1 MGSLPRIFDGMHE
14 ATGRKLNIPAVR
26 LVWAS
31 FLLRYIGNARD
42 TQLKNCVSTTIVAL
56 DLAVLCPGVPAL
68 NTHGSNNSQG
78 SLVDPSN
85 KSSHRTYLYVSV
97 IKFKAILI
105 ERLENQNTIIRGRV
119 SRVFRHNNVTISKGR
134 VKIWSNANITCPSLV
149 TGRVFLICGH
159 ENASK
164 QKLLLSST
172 SLIETWSG
180 ETFRKIRK
188 WQRQERKLDSKKE
201 AKK

>member
-1 MGSLPRIFDGMHE
+1 M
-14 ATGRKLNIPAVR
+14 
-26 LVWAS
+26 
-31 FLLRYIGNARD
+31 
-42 TQLKNCVSTTIVAL
+42 
-56 DLAVLCPGVPAL
+56 
-68 NTHGSNNSQG
+68 
-78 SLVDPSN
+78 
-85 KSSHRTYLYVSV
+85 
-97 IKFKAILI
+97 
-105 ERLENQNTIIRGRV
+105 
-119 SRVFRHNNVTISKGR
+119 FRHNNVTISKGR
-134 VKIWSNANITCPSLV
+134 VKIWSNANVTCPSLV
-149 TGRVFLICGH
+149 TGRVFLICGY